1 MPIPQFGYNGAA
13 PSGAA
18 PSGGAPMNP
27 NVGQV
32 NPNPAAPMPSNNPNA
47 KPNAANNANVSDS
60 KKADIISKLKIVAI
74 VVLALL
80 SVTFIGLFI
89 WKNMQY
95 TEAKTDVDSKIAVA
109 VAEAKDEQATKDEQ
123 EFAEREKYPYRT
135 FSGPADYGQ
144 LTFEYPK
151 TWSLY
156 VAKSAVKGGNYSAFF
171 NPIEVNED
179 SSVYAIRLE
188 ILDEAF
194 DDVTKQYQKPVEG
207 NEMSLEVIN
216 IANTTANKYTGKIPN
231 TDLSGYI
238 VIFKIRDK
246 TVVLRTDSVLFAED
260 FNRLISTVT
269 FNA

>member
-1 MPIPQFGYNGAA
+1 MPIPQFGYNGATSGGA
-13 PSGAA
+13 PGGASGAA
-18 PSGGAPMNP
+18 PGGIP
-27 NVGQV
+27 G
-32 NPNPAAPMPSNNPNA
+32 AAPRAAQNNVPNTPSSNVPA
-47 KPNAANNANVSDS
+47 SKNANVVS
-60 KKADIISKLKIVAI
+60 KNVDVASILKIVAI
-74 VVLALL
+74 VVFALL
-80 SVTFIGLFI
+80 TITFAGLFV

>member
-1 MPIPQFGYNGAA
+1 M
-13 PSGAA
+13 
-18 PSGGAPMNP
+18 
-27 NVGQV
+27 
-32 NPNPAAPMPSNNPNA
+32 
-47 KPNAANNANVSDS
+47 
-60 KKADIISKLKIVAI
+60 
-74 VVLALL
+74 
-80 SVTFIGLFI
+80 
-89 WKNMQY
+89 
-95 TEAKTDVDSKIAVA
+95 
-109 VAEAKDEQATKDEQ
+109 
-123 EFAEREKYPYRT
+123 
-135 FSGPADYGQ
+135 
-144 LTFEYPK
+144 
-151 TWSLY
+151 
-156 VAKSAVKGGNYSAFF
+156 AKSAVKGGNYSAFF

-194 DDVTKQYQKPVEG
+194 DNVTKQYQKPVEE

>member
-1 MPIPQFGYNGAA
+1 MPIPQFGYNGATSGGALSAA
-13 PSGAA
+13 PSAAPGAA
-18 PSGGAPMNP
+18 PS
-27 NVGQV
+27 
-32 NPNPAAPMPSNNPNA
+32 AAQNNGPSTPSNNVPVSKNVNA
-47 KPNAANNANVSDS
+47 VSKNVDVAS
-60 KKADIISKLKIVAI
+60 ILKIVAI

-89 WKNMQY
+89 WKNIQY
-95 TEAKTDVDSKIAVA
+95 TEAKSDVDSKIAVA

-123 EFAEREKYPYRT
+123 EFAEREKYPYRI

-156 VAKSAVKGGNYSAFF
+156 VAKSAAKGGSYSAFF

-194 DDVTKQYQKPVEG
+194 DNVTKRYQKPVEE